1 VEKLDQQSLP
11 GLIRDLQAELR
22 ARPAARSR
30 PLTQRH
36 EIARQRIAAPHEI
49 LDWAIRDERWSYT
62 LAEVMAGAVGRPR
75 DLAARLVV
83 AIVDELQDEDDLLA
97 AEITTAT

>member
-1 VEKLDQQSLP
+1 VEKLEPSLP

-22 ARPAARSR
+22 ARPPAR

-62 LAEVMAGAVGRPR
+62 LAEVMAGAVGRPI
-75 DLAARLVV
+75 DLAARLVI
-83 AIVDELQDEDDLLA
+83 AILDELQDEDDLLA
-97 AEITTAT
+97 AETIAAT

>member
-1 VEKLDQQSLP
+1 MEKLDPSLP

-22 ARPAARSR
+22 AGPASRSR

-36 EIARQRIAAPHEI
+36 EIARERISEPHEI

-83 AIVDELQDEDDLLA
+83 AIVDELEDEDELLT
-97 AEITTAT
+97 AEITAAT